1 MDGPAS
7 RGDKRMSQVPAAS
20 VVAIPAPSVTVIKPV
35 PPIDPRTPPSFD
47 RRRVRR
53 WMIVVS
59 LLLLAA
65 YLLLENPYWV
75 PGGDSD
81 FYVAAARSMARGQGF
96 LYNNLPIAISPPGWP
111 WVMAQVMKVS
121 PTFLALKLTTLLSM
135 FGSLVIGYYIAL
147 RFLRP
152 SAAAWA
158 TVLAG
163 LLMPVYSLTY
173 FLHSEAVYCLLSA
186 VALLL
191 SLRIREGRGG
201 GLHIAAL
208 LAICIALPLIRWAG
222 LFQLLPIAAVLL
234 SGPRTLPLA
243 KRHWK
248 TALACVLVIG
258 CTFVAGKRALKLS
271 DEQLKDIVAAGGAG
285 GPDDVPIVEA
295 GEAKSDDVLKG
306 PEDKNK
312 SLVREYAE
320 RVGQSGKWF
329 AWLLWQPTRFVEFSK
344 PLAILVAVGG
354 WGVIALLAYLAVN
367 EAKRGEWLWVS
378 LALYT
383 GGICI
388 GWNNVNSRYFVPL
401 APLIVV
407 GLSLATRRLGERF
420 PAKTFDLWKWLRRGM
435 VYSILACNLA
445 MYGVDVIV
453 MRSRNF
459 YETFEAGQHKDLI
472 AAAWYLTQSLPP
484 APATQPSTS
493 PATQVAAT
501 SPASQP
507 LLGPAHRLIDTKL
520 LVNQRYENLGR
531 AKDSKAGTRAM
542 VLLTDRVVQPL
553 DGRITKVVRP
563 TPNPDPTKLP
573 YSSKFIRPIRE
584 RRAEW
589 YFAQDKV
596 VPWRVWHFRVPEFL
610 YRKFA
615 KVQPNETIVPSSGWK
630 LYRFDRVNM
639 SFTEYPFPPVENWP
653 TRVPGM

>member
-1 MDGPAS
+1 
-7 RGDKRMSQVPAAS
+7 MSQAPAADVVVSSPTAPPAAS
-20 VVAIPAPSVTVIKPV
+20 SAAPVTTIKPV

-53 WMIVVS
+53 WAMVVS
-59 LLLLAA
+59 FVLLAA

-186 VALLL
+186 IALLL
-191 SLRIREGRGG
+191 ALRLRESRGG
-201 GLHIAAL
+201 RLHVAAL
-208 LAICIALPLIRWAG
+208 LAICVILPLIRWAG
-222 LFQLLPIAAVLL
+222 LFQLLPIAAVLM
-234 SGPRTLPLA
+234 SGPNTLPLA

-258 CTFVAGKRALKLS
+258 GTFVIGKESLKLS
-271 DEQLKDIVAAGGAG
+271 QAELDDIVANGGAG
-285 GPDDVPIVEA
+285 GPELTDLPPETGGD
-295 GEAKSDDVLKG
+295 GVLKG

-312 SLVREYAE
+312 SLAREYTE
-320 RVGQSGKWF
+320 RIGQSGKWF
-329 AWLLWQPTRFVEFSK
+329 AWLLWQPTRFVEFNK
-344 PLAILVAVGG
+344 FLAVLVAIVG
-354 WGVIALLAYLAVN
+354 WGVIALLGYLAIK

-378 LALYT
+378 LAVYT

-388 GWNNVNSRYFVPL
+388 GWNNVNSRYFVPV
-401 APLIVV
+401 APLILV
-407 GLSLATRRLGERF
+407 GLSLATRRLGEQF
-420 PAKTFDLWKWLRRGM
+420 PAKTFDVWKWLRRGI

-453 MRSRNF
+453 MRSRDF

-472 AAAWYLTQSLPP
+472 AAAWYLTNTLPP
-484 APATQPSTS
+484 APTTQPTTTTV
-493 PATQVAAT
+493 PATGAT
-501 SPASQP
+501 TAPT
-507 LLGPAHRLIDTKL
+507 LGPAHRLIDTKL

-553 DGRITKVVRP
+553 DGRVTKVVRP
-563 TPNPDPTKLP
+563 TPNPNVIFGEPP
-573 YSSKFIRPIRE
+573 YSSKFIRPIRAK
-584 RRAEW
+584 RAEW

-615 KVQPNETIVPSSGWK
+615 KVPDNDPVVPSSGWK

-639 SFTEYPFPPVENWP
+639 TFTEYPFPPLEPKNYP